1 MSITYHSTTILGTP
15 VPGSPATDPNN
26 GQEDNQQEGESSSMI
41 IAIAAGISGGIVVL
55 VMLLAISI
63 CVICL
68 SRRVQVHIHY
78 GDKTQESQKQHPSH
92 DKTNSNEIP
101 VQLNTAYSQVNNDKQ
116 IRTMNRVAAGRNL
129 KQGHTS
135 TEGER
140 RSCDQRQGHNIDGTT
155 ARNIMYHH
163 GNNEVLFP
171 IQQGHFIMMTQ
182 QNESYPDEDYT
193 YEYIQ

>member
-1 MSITYHSTTILGTP
+1 M
-15 VPGSPATDPNN
+15 
-26 GQEDNQQEGESSSMI
+26 
-41 IAIAAGISGGIVVL
+41 
-55 VMLLAISI
+55 
-63 CVICL
+63 ICL

-101 VQLNTAYSQVNNDKQ
+101 VQLNTAYSQVNNNKQ

-129 KQGHTS
+129 KQGHA
-135 TEGER
+135 EGEG

-163 GNNEVLFP
+163 GNSEVLNP
-171 IQQGHFIMMTQ
+171 IQHGHFTMQLACTLMTQ
-182 QNESYPDEDYT
+182 QNKSYPDDEDHT